1 MRNTRCTVASSV
13 VDAVALREALAQLA
27 GGTGAGAA
35 SDAPAGRSA
44 HEADGP
50 LLLVDAFAVP
60 RVLFDPVRRSFH
72 RHVPRCRCRCC
83 AWPQL
88 TRRRRCSSQAASRV
102 LAQPDS
108 KVSLYRERFHL
119 VSQRLGRSKLFSR
132 PALGG
137 SGGGGGHC
145 TLTPLQALLGTAGA
159 THFVLG
165 ALSLLDDGRYWLE
178 DTTGSVAVD
187 LAGAATA
194 AGLFTEN
201 CVVVAEGALRR
212 DGVFEA
218 RSALLA
224 LFLCCA

>member
-1 MRNTRCTVASSV
+1 MRNARCTVASSV

-72 RHVPRCRCRCC
+72 RHVPTCRCC
-83 AWPQL
+83 AWPL
-88 TRRRRCSSQAASRV
+88 ADAPATLCSSQAASRV

-137 SGGGGGHC
+137 GGGGGGHC